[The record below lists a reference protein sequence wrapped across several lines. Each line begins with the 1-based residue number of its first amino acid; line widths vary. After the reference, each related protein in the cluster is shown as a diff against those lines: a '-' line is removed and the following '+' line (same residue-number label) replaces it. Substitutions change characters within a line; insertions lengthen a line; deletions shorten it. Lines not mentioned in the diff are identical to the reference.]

1 MRKGAWGD
9 TTEPRKV
16 RGGNRKGRVTLPPGP
31 QAVRLSAD
39 DVRRLTYERHG
50 REQSNRAPK
59 HRRAETTAMM
69 TLTDRQAQT
78 RTEAEEFFREC
89 YSLPVAVVGIASLF
103 LTDIAVVVATIA
115 AMG

>member
-1 MRKGAWGD
+1 MCAGSHTSGTAVSSLTGHLSTDAW
-9 TTEPRKV
+9 
-16 RGGNRKGRVTLPPGP
+16 
-31 QAVRLSAD
+31 S
-39 DVRRLTYERHG
+39 
-50 REQSNRAPK
+50 
-59 HRRAETTAMM
+59 TAMM

>member
-1 MRKGAWGD
+1 MCAGSHTSG
-9 TTEPRKV
+9 T
-16 RGGNRKGRVTLPPGP
+16 
-31 QAVRLSAD
+31 AVSS
-39 DVRRLTYERHG
+39 LTGHLT
-50 REQSNRAPK
+50 
-59 HRRAETTAMM
+59 HRRVETTAMM

>member
-1 MRKGAWGD
+1 
-9 TTEPRKV
+9 
-16 RGGNRKGRVTLPPGP
+16 
-31 QAVRLSAD
+31 
-39 DVRRLTYERHG
+39 
-50 REQSNRAPK
+50 
-59 HRRAETTAMM
+59 MM